1 MLLQDVI
8 GQHKVKEILLS
19 MLREQRVPHAIMLCG
34 AEGTGK
40 MPLALAFATL
50 LCCENPQHDD
60 ACGQCPSCVKMRKL
74 VHPDVHFAFPV
85 IRKKPGRPVV
95 SDDWIEPWR
104 QMLTESPYFSL
115 PQWMQ
120 RIEAGNA
127 QPGIFVDE
135 SDEIYRKLSL
145 KASQGDRKIMII
157 WQPEKMNAEC
167 ANKLL
172 KLLEEPPKGT
182 VFLMVTEE
190 PDMVL
195 PTLVSRMQ
203 RINIPLLEE
212 SDLSQMLE
220 KRYMLPPTD
229 AADIAHR
236 SEGSV
241 LKALETI
248 HTHEENNIFFDLFV
262 SLMRLAYARQI
273 KEMKAWSEQLAGMG
287 REKQKRFLSYC
298 QHMLRENFIYNF
310 RQKDMNYLSVS
321 EQQFAVR
328 FAPFINERSVI
339 GILTEIELSQRH
351 IEQNAN
357 AKFVFFDFSLKMIVL
372 LKQP

>member
-1 MLLQDVI
+1 
-8 GQHKVKEILLS
+8 

-248 HTHEENNIFFDLFV
+248 HTHEENNTLFDLFV
-262 SLMRLAYARQI
+262 SLMRLAYA
-273 KEMKAWSEQLAGMG
+273 
-287 REKQKRFLSYC
+287 
-298 QHMLRENFIYNF
+298 
-310 RQKDMNYLSVS
+310 
-321 EQQFAVR
+321 
-328 FAPFINERSVI
+328 
-339 GILTEIELSQRH
+339 
-351 IEQNAN
+351 
-357 AKFVFFDFSLKMIVL
+357 
-372 LKQP
+372 